1 MQAEELIK
9 LALEED
15 LGDGD
20 HTSLSTIPRDA
31 KGQARLFIKEK
42 GIIAGIEIAIMVF
55 QQLDKNIR
63 IKKFLKDGAAVNP
76 GDIGFVVEG
85 KVHSILSGERLAL
98 NYLQRMSGIAS
109 FTHQVAQKLK
119 GLNTKILD
127 TRKTTPNMRYFE
139 KEAVRIGGGYNH
151 RMGLYDMIMIKD
163 NHIDFAGGIEAAVNS
178 VKKYLNKN
186 KKNLKVEIE
195 VRSFEELHEVLA
207 IGQIDR
213 IMLDNFE
220 LEDLR
225 KAVEIIDKRFETEAS
240 GGISIDNA
248 RAYAETGV
256 DFISM
261 GALTHQIKSLDMSLK
276 AIHY

>member
-20 HTSLSTIPRDA
+20 HTSLSTIPQDA